1 MKVNISNV
9 SLEQVLDFDELK
21 DLFKHFVSLT
31 GIDVS
36 LHNIQGQELF
46 SHRVAPELS
55 ICEKVINQK
64 NVNICEEQM
73 AYAGLKAAEL
83 GEPYIFKCGCM
94 IKSSAPI
101 FFEEKMIGSLSCGP
115 VLLWDADEL
124 AFSELKK
131 ITSSSNL
138 SDDEIREIIKN
149 VKQLSCENMT
159 SASKMLSIIVDH
171 MCKEESR
178 FMAQRLKI
186 TKQQNKIA
194 ELLLDKKQSMASL
207 IAMEKRTKFR
217 KYPIEMEKELIAYV
231 QTGDTNNAR
240 RMLNDLLGEIL
251 SFSSGNL
258 DIVKAKL
265 FELITIIF
273 RAGVDSGS
281 PLPDMSIL
289 LKDYTKVLTEDI
301 SFEELCLQTSEV
313 MELIMGVI
321 YQSRSEKKTNENLVK
336 AIQYIKQNYHQEL
349 SLDIVAKNV
358 FVSNYYLSHLFRN
371 ELDMTFSDYVNK
383 IRMEQSIQLM
393 KLNDYNVQIIAEKV
407 GFNDAGYFSRT
418 FKKYYG
424 VSPNSYLKIYRT

>member
-1 MKVNISNV
+1 MKVNISNL
-9 SLEQVLDFDELK
+9 SLEQVLDFNELK

-36 LHNIQGQELF
+36 LHNVKGEELF
-46 SHRVAPELS
+46 SHRVSEKFS
-55 ICEKVINQK
+55 VCEKVASLG
-64 NVNICEEQM
+64 NVSLCHEQM
-73 AYAGLKAAEL
+73 AYAGFKAAEL

-94 IKSSAPI
+94 IKSSVPI
-101 FFEEKMIGSLSCGP
+101 FFEEKIIGSLSCGP
-115 VLLWDADEL
+115 VLLWEADEL
-124 AFSELKK
+124 AVAELKK

-138 SDDEIREIIKN
+138 TDKEIGDILSN
-149 VKQLSCENMT
+149 AKQLSCENMT

-194 ELLLDKKQSMASL
+194 ELLLAKKHSAASL

-240 RMLNDLLGEIL
+240 RMLNDILGEIL

-289 LKDYTKVLTEDI
+289 LKDYTKVLSEDI

-336 AIQYIKQNYHQEL
+336 AIQFIKQNYHQEI
-349 SLDIVAKNV
+349 SLDNVAKNV
-358 FVSNYYLSHLFRN
+358 FVSNYYLSHLFRS

-383 IRMEQSIQLM
+383 VRMEQSIQLM
-393 KLNDYNVQIIAEKV
+393 KASDLNVQMVAEKV

-424 VSPNSYLKIYRT
+424 VSPISYLKIYRT

>member
-1 MKVNISNV
+1 VKVNISNV

-46 SHRVAPELS
+46 SHRVSPELS

-207 IAMEKRTKFR
+207 IAMEKRAKFR

-313 MELIMGVI
+313 MELIMSVI